1 MFPVHKKG
9 DRRNIE
15 NYRGIS
21 ALCAASKL
29 FELVLISPIF
39 AHCRQ
44 ELSSDQ
50 HGFFP
55 KRSTATN
62 LLCFIEFVFD
72 SFDNRSQTDAV
83 YTDLSAAFDKIN
95 HSIAIAKLEKLGFC
109 GSLLTWF
116 RSYLS
121 GRSLR
126 VKIEDAL
133 SESFDATSGIGQG
146 SHLGPLVFLFYFN
159 DANFTL
165 RGPHLSYADDLKLFA
180 KIDCLEDAEALQRE
194 LDKFADWCEANH
206 MVLNPGK
213 CQVITFSRKH
223 CPILFNY
230 HLGDTLVERVDH
242 VKDLGVI
249 LDVKLTFKQH
259 VSFITAKASRQL
271 GLVIRMTR
279 HFTDIHCLKT
289 LFCSLVRS
297 SLEYCSSVWTPHYNN
312 AVYQLERIQRRF
324 VRYALRLLPWR
335 NPQQLPPYEDRCQLM
350 HLDTLQLRRDL
361 ARALTVSDVLTD
373 RIDCPSLREK
383 ITLTAPAR
391 QLRHTPIMQ
400 IPFRR
405 TNYSANGAIVGLKRA
420 FNKVSSVFD
429 VSLSRDVLKS
439 KFLSVLRRM
448 F

>member
-1 MFPVHKKG
+1 M
-9 DRRNIE
+9 
-15 NYRGIS
+15 
-21 ALCAASKL
+21 
-29 FELVLISPIF
+29 
-39 AHCRQ
+39 
-44 ELSSDQ
+44 
-50 HGFFP
+50 
-55 KRSTATN
+55 
-62 LLCFIEFVFD
+62 
-72 SFDNRSQTDAV
+72 
-83 YTDLSAAFDKIN
+83 SAAFDKIN

-109 GSLLTWF
+109 GSLLAWF
-116 RSYLS
+116 GSYLS

-126 VKIEDAL
+126 VKIDDAL
-133 SESFDATSGIGQG
+133 SESFDATSGIAQG
-146 SHLGPLVFLFYFN
+146 SHIGPLVFLFYFN

-165 RGPHLSYADDLKLFA
+165 SGPRLSYADDLKLFA
-180 KIDCLEDAEALQRE
+180 KIDCLEDAEALQRD
-194 LDKFADWCEANH
+194 LDKFAGWCEANC
-206 MVLNPGK
+206 MILNPEK

-223 CPILFNY
+223 TAVLYNY
-230 HLGDTLVERVDH
+230 NLGDTLVQRVDH

-249 LDVKLTFKQH
+249 LDSKLTFKQH
-259 VSFITAKASRQL
+259 ISFITAKASRQL

-297 SLEYCSSVWTPHYNN
+297 SLEYCSSVWNPHYNN
-312 AVYQLERIQRRF
+312 AVYRLESIQRRF

-335 NPQQLPPYEDRCQLM
+335 DPHQLPPYEDRCQLM

-383 ITLTAPAR
+383 ISLTAPAR

-420 FNKVSSVFD
+420 FNKVSNVFD

-439 KFLSVLRRM
+439 KFLSVLRRL